1 MFYKDS
7 SGVMLP
13 AELAWLPKFAN
24 GALPGSY
31 KFGAWYSSATQPDVV
46 LDINGNQAA
55 FTNQPPL
62 KHRGLYGSYIN
73 FLQQLTRNA
82 SENPNGGLSAFLNAV
97 MADKRTSFT
106 DRQIAAGI
114 MYTAPFSWRPNDNI
128 AFAWGTTH
136 VNNRV
141 ATVETLQKTMDRCRF
156 SVPSTSTSCSTPTFR
171 RRGSISGRTCRSCS
185 IPAGPA

>member
-1 MFYKDS
+1 
-7 SGVMLP
+7 
-13 AELAWLPKFAN
+13 
-24 GALPGSY
+24 
-31 KFGAWYSSATQPDVV
+31 
-46 LDINGNQAA
+46 
-55 FTNQPPL
+55 
-62 KHRGLYGSYIN
+62 
-73 FLQQLTRNA
+73 
-82 SENPNGGLSAFLNAV
+82 LSAFLNAV

-141 ATVETLQKTMDRCRF
+141 TTVETLQNIL
-156 SVPSTSTSCSTPTFR
+156 SNNGP
-171 RRGSISGRTCRSCS
+171 GTCRSCS